1 MNNISKISNCLHL
14 RFSKERGITK
24 YHKVSMSK
32 YRNSNSLDSSEVRVV
47 PALGHEDMCSVRV

>member
-1 MNNISKISNCLHL
+1 MNISKISNCLHL

-32 YRNSNSLDSSEVRVV
+32 YRNSLDSSEVRVV
-47 PALGHEDMCSVRV
+47 PALGHEDMCSV

>member
-1 MNNISKISNCLHL
+1 MNISKISNCLHL
-14 RFSKERGITK
+14 RFCKERGITK

-47 PALGHEDMCSVRV
+47 PALGHEDMCSV